1 MHLRASQIVSNKTKP
16 LASHCSS
23 AYDFCRSGFSNRSN
37 SYTWRTQ
44 LFACLLCLAQPA
56 FTLAQSTPLSNPA
69 DIAAQEQLRQL
80 ERERILKQQQETQ
93 LDVRLPTPI
102 TLPNGVTTAQAD
114 ELLPTEET
122 PCFSVTSLRLI
133 GDESESF
140 QWLLDHADLTLSGNE
155 DKVIGRCLG
164 TRGIN
169 TVVHRLQGALTQ
181 QGWVTSRI
189 LVEPQDLTS
198 KYLQLTFLPGRVGQ
212 IRLSPDPQGMVPD
225 RANINHAFPI
235 KPGDILNL
243 RALEQGLEN
252 LRRVPTVNADIS
264 ITPSDLGQSNIH
276 PTASDIVIN
285 WHQRLPLRLSLGV
298 DDAGVRSTGKYQGTA
313 TASFDNWWALND
325 LFYIS
330 HTRDLGGR
338 DSGER
343 GLHATSAHYSV
354 PFGYWL
360 LSLNASKSEYRQT
373 VAGALQSYI
382 YSGASQNGEIKL
394 SHLVYR
400 DARRKSTLSI
410 KSWIRASQN
419 YVDDTEVQVQR
430 RRTAGWELG
439 FNHREYI
446 GKSTLDLS
454 LNQRQGTGAF
464 GAKHAP
470 EELFGEGTSR
480 MRLTTTDVQFISP
493 FRLGNQSLRYVGN
506 LRAQW
511 NQTPLVPQDRFLIG
525 SRYTVRGFD
534 GVSLLAADRG
544 WFIRNEIALALGDSG
559 QETYL
564 GIDHGEVA
572 GRSSKNLIGTRLTG
586 AVVGLRGSYKGL
598 SYDLFAGTP
607 LAKPDGYKTAHVTTG
622 FHLNWS
628 Y

>member
-1 MHLRASQIVSNKTKP
+1 MAL
-16 LASHCSS
+16 
-23 AYDFCRSGFSNRSN
+23 
-37 SYTWRTQ
+37 
-44 LFACLLCLAQPA
+44 PA
-56 FTLAQSTPLSNPA
+56 LTLAQSSSLTNPA
-69 DIAAQEQLRQL
+69 DIAAQEQLRQQ
-80 ERERILKQQQETQ
+80 ERERALRQQQETRP
-93 LDVRLPTPI
+93 DVRLPSPI
-102 TLPNGVTTAQAD
+102 TVPSGVATVEAD
-114 ELLPTEET
+114 EILPTEET
-122 PCFSVTSLRLI
+122 PCFTITSVRLV
-133 GDESESF
+133 GDQSERF
-140 QWLLDHADLTLSGNE
+140 QWLLDHAELSLSGNE

-169 TVVHRLQGALTQ
+169 AVLHRLQAALTQ
-181 QGWVTSRI
+181 QGWVTSRV
-189 LVEPQDLTS
+189 LVEPQDLAS
-198 KYLQLTFLPGRVGQ
+198 GNLQLTFLPGRVGQ
-212 IRLSPDPQGMVPD
+212 LRLSPDAQGKIPD
-225 RANINHAFPI
+225 RANITSAFPI
-235 KPGDILNL
+235 QSGDILNL

-252 LRRVPTVNADIS
+252 LRRVPTVNADMS
-264 ITPSDLGQSNIH
+264 ITPSQSDKVNAD
-276 PTASDIVIN
+276 PTTSDIIVN
-285 WHQRLPLRLSLGV
+285 WHQNLPLRLSLAADDSGV
-298 DDAGVRSTGKYQGTA
+298 TSTGKYQGTA
-313 TASFDNWWALND
+313 TVSYDNWWAVND
-325 LFYIS
+325 LFYLS
-330 HTRDLGGR
+330 HTRDLAGR

-360 LSLNASKSEYRQT
+360 LSLNASESEYRQT
-373 VAGALQSYI
+373 VAGALQSYV

-394 SHLVYR
+394 SRLVYR

-419 YVDDTEVQVQR
+419 YIDDTEVEVQR

-439 FNHREYI
+439 FNHREFI

-454 LNQRQGTGAF
+454 LTQRQGTGAF
-464 GAKHAP
+464 GARHAP

-480 MRLTTTDVQFISP
+480 MRLTTTDVQFTSP
-493 FRLGNQSLRYVGN
+493 FTVANQSLRYVGS

-534 GVSLLAADRG
+534 GISLLAADRG
-544 WFIRNEIALALGDSG
+544 WFIRNEMALALGSSG

-572 GRSSKNLIGTRLTG
+572 GPSSKNLIGTRLTG

-607 LAKPDGYKTAHVTTG
+607 LAKPDGFKTAHVTTG